1 MQSEIDAASVVWYHD
16 RQLRER
22 DWPVMSHDRVPPGVW
37 DAIAANHRYNGL
49 RWREEARTR
58 RLDVPPAEIA
68 AGRCLIDRY
77 DRKRS
82 DALDAI
88 DGALLAGLRGVV
100 ARPDARRS
108 RDTPGAMIDRLSVL
122 ALQVQHMR
130 VQAQCRD
137 ADAGHVQACTGRL
150 ERWLAQRRDLM
161 SCLDAL
167 LAEARAGRTY
177 FRRCPRVETPGM
189 LPDDVPP
196 RVLRQDPPSYLAQGA
211 CR

>member
-22 DWPVMSHDRVPPGVW
+22 DWPVMSHGPVPPGVW
-37 DAIAANHRYNGL
+37 EAIAANHRYNGL

-68 AGRCLIDRY
+68 AGRCLVDRY
-77 DRKRS
+77 DHKRS

-88 DGALLAGLRGVV
+88 DAALLAGLRGVV
-100 ARPDARRS
+100 VRPDARRS

-122 ALQVQHMR
+122 ALQIQHMR
-130 VQAQCRD
+130 MQARCRD
-137 ADAGHVQACTGRL
+137 ADAGHVQACTGKL
-150 ERWLAQRRDLM
+150 EQLLAQRRDLM

-167 LAEARAGRTY
+167 LADARAGRAY
-177 FRRCPRVETPGM
+177 FRRCPRVEAPGV

-196 RVLRQDPPSYLAQGA
+196 RVLRQDLPPYPAQGA
-211 CR
+211 YR